1 MQIYDGRD
9 NRLEV
14 DERQLRIVP
23 MGSQHPSD
31 DVRLEVPLSA
41 ITGAGFRPAGL
52 LRPGQL
58 QVIAVGVPRSAPGAS
73 DRATVVFTRAQASL
87 FTALY
92 GWLQQIAEHNHRTGV
107 LPAVPARTTSPTP
120 SAATPPATTPPS
132 AAPTATARPAP
143 RRRPGRARPL
153 PGGFHRVQLTRS
165 RTQHY
170 SAAAVFTAIDLE
182 TTGLDPAQ
190 DRIIEV
196 GLVKFTAD
204 GQVLDEFTTLVN
216 NPGSSREA
224 RDVHHVDD
232 VDLVDAPHL
241 GEVLAEVLTFVEG
254 TILVGHK
261 MDFEESFLRAAARAH
276 HVPLPPLQTLCTLQT
291 AYRQLEGRAFS
302 LTAMHKTATGAFA
315 SDAHT
320 ALGDARA
327 TRHVLLW
334 LLHQA
339 PSPLH
344 LTAAPPTPSTAAPTT
359 AGCAISC
366 RPVPTVQASLAGL
379 LASFPQSPIP
389 RAGDSRALTA
399 YQQLLQDSVEDGR
412 LTYEEADSLTKA
424 ARRTRVTGTQLRE
437 LHQSAWRS
445 AFPGDVDADWTKLSP
460 TRRREMF
467 LLADALALPDIAGRL
482 RQVIDA
488 LAEPSPPAT
497 TRLFARCGN
506 GPPTTAPGSRSTSPR
521 PLPGWQPAPP
531 TQATDNIPRPA
542 ISVCPSSVSSKRQ
555 RA

>member
-1 MQIYDGRD
+1 
-9 NRLEV
+9 
-14 DERQLRIVP
+14 
-23 MGSQHPSD
+23 
-31 DVRLEVPLSA
+31 
-41 ITGAGFRPAGL
+41 
-52 LRPGQL
+52 
-58 QVIAVGVPRSAPGAS
+58 
-73 DRATVVFTRAQASL
+73 
-87 FTALY
+87 
-92 GWLQQIAEHNHRTGV
+92 
-107 LPAVPARTTSPTP
+107 
-120 SAATPPATTPPS
+120 
-132 AAPTATARPAP
+132 
-143 RRRPGRARPL
+143 
-153 PGGFHRVQLTRS
+153 
-165 RTQHY
+165 
-170 SAAAVFTAIDLE
+170 
-182 TTGLDPAQ
+182 
-190 DRIIEV
+190 
-196 GLVKFTAD
+196 
-204 GQVLDEFTTLVN
+204 
-216 NPGSSREA
+216 
-224 RDVHHVDD
+224 
-232 VDLVDAPHL
+232 
-241 GEVLAEVLTFVEG
+241 
-254 TILVGHK
+254 
-261 MDFEESFLRAAARAH
+261 MDFEESFLLAAARAH
-276 HVPLPPLQTLCTLQT
+276 HVRLPPLQTLCTLQT

-334 LLHQA
+334 LLHHA

-389 RAGDSRALTA
+389 RAGDSHALTA

-488 LAEPSPPAT
+488 LAEPSPPPQA
-497 TRLFARCGN
+497 RYLRGLRVAFAASDD
-506 GPPTTAPGSRSTSPR
+506 PALRS
-521 PLPGWQPAPP
+521 LWQR
-531 TQATDNIPRPA
+531 ATDHGARIAVNIAVWAAALDRRRRPTGVLLPPRGPE
-542 ISVCPSSVSSKRQ
+542 RL
-555 RA
+555 RR